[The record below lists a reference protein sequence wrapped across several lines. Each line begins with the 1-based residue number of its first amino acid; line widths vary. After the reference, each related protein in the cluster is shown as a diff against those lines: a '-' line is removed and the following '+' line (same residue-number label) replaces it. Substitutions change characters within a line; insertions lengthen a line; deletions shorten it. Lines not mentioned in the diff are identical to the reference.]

1 MGQSMFSDVGQSEP
15 EKQKS
20 ERKGFSFGKRNPKPD
35 KAENPKPDKPKKV
48 KGLPKPVKDKR
59 KTGVKV
65 KKKSTKG
72 QAKTSSKRK
81 SESFRAYSYFR
92 GERFKPDEVEV
103 KSSKYLKNIIKLIS
117 KKNKNASV
125 VLHRTDDLMS
135 DINDIVLDLEFDM
148 SEDLIED
155 SEEYINTQEGTI
167 NVI

>member
-1 MGQSMFSDVGQSEP
+1 M
-15 EKQKS
+15 
-20 ERKGFSFGKRNPKPD
+20 
-35 KAENPKPDKPKKV
+35 
-48 KGLPKPVKDKR
+48 
-59 KTGVKV
+59 
-65 KKKSTKG
+65 
-72 QAKTSSKRK
+72 
-81 SESFRAYSYFR
+81 
-92 GERFKPDEVEV
+92 EV